1 MPSLV
6 GTTVAAN
13 YQRSVVYYPNASA
26 TQANPYVNFGTP
38 ALTFLKVTGLTGVG
52 TNAGD
57 ANSLFTKA
65 LRGVASTAELYYAS
79 APSADVLIVAIV
91 ANTQTDGDTKPAGGL
106 IDTGTGYGILEAAIN
121 AATGGTSTV
130 AAATF
135 A

>member
-13 YQRSVVYYPNASA
+13 YLKAE
-26 TQANPYVNFGTP
+26 NPFSRFGTP
-38 ALTFLKVTGLTGVG
+38 ELTFLKVTGLTGVG
-52 TNAGD
+52 TGAGLAD
-57 ANSLFTKA
+57 SLYQKA
-65 LRGVASTAELYYAS
+65 LRGIAATAEIYYAN
-79 APSADVLIVAIV
+79 AQSADVLIVGIV
-91 ANTQTDGDTKPAGGL
+91 SNTQTAGDTKPAGGA

-121 AATGGTSTV
+121 ASTAGTSTV